1 MFVKLIIFGNFKQG
15 KLVKKKN
22 IIIIFTD
29 LDGSILDRDT
39 FKFDQIKEYIKKLII
54 SGIHII
60 PNSSKTEIEIMEFN
74 RELGEN
80 LPYISEN
87 GSVINGLNLLNSN
100 FPTKIILS
108 REKEELLE
116 IFKNKVPEN
125 LQSKCRFIQ
134 NLSKKD
140 QINIFGLN
148 EIKLKNALDRK
159 YTEPFLFDGSKN
171 EKKNLS
177 KILKENSLTIQEG
190 GRVINLCDN
199 VNKVKSMNK
208 ILKIYK
214 KIQSN
219 IKVIAVGDNYNDLD
233 MLKNSDLPCLVF
245 NDQFK
250 EDQINIDNLIISN
263 KPSPEGWAD
272 VIKMALVKLEHNV

>member
-1 MFVKLIIFGNFKQG
+1 MS
-15 KLVKKKN
+15 KKN

-60 PNSSKTEIEIMEFN
+60 PNSSKTESEIMEFN

-100 FPTKIILS
+100 FPNKIILS
-108 REKEELLE
+108 REKEELLK

-148 EIKLKNALDRK
+148 ESKLKNALNRK

-171 EKKNLS
+171 EKKDLT
-177 KILKENSLTIQEG
+177 KILRENSLTIQEG

-208 ILKIYK
+208 ILKIFK

-219 IKVIAVGDNYNDLD
+219 FKIIAVGDNYNDLD

-272 VIKMALVKLEHNV
+272 VIKMALVKLEYNV